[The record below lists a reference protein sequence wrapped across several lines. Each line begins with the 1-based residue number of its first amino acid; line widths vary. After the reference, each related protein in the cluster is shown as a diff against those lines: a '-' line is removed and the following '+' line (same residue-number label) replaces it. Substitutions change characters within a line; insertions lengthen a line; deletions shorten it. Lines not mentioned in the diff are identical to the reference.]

1 VKRKIGYPPSDSC
14 EMSGQFVAKKSFT
27 ELSPS
32 PAKRPLNSD
41 NSNHSPFSVP
51 LENEGLGFQ
60 SYSSSNGLASL
71 KDDPV
76 FRSDPKTGFEMS
88 TLNQKCESSKDGNWN
103 ETFQE

>member
-41 NSNHSPFSVP
+41 NSSHSPFSVP

-88 TLNQKCESSKDGNWN
+88 TLNQKCESSKDGN
-103 ETFQE
+103 